1 MRSVKYNEMVNY
13 NVSIP
18 KENAPMFESLFKKY
32 NVIAEPTVVA
42 EPVEEYIPNEET
54 IRAIEEGRREYR
66 EGLLKG
72 YKNLDEL
79 FSDLDDE

>member
-1 MRSVKYNEMVNY
+1 MVNY

-32 NVIAEPTVVA
+32 NVIAEPTAVA

-79 FSDLDDE
+79 FSDLDNE